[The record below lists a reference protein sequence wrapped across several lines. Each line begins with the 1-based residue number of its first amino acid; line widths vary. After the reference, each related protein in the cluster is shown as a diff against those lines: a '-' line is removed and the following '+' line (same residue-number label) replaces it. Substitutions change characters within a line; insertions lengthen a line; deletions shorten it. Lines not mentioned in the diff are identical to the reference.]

1 MLASPNPAT
10 PAIHFI
16 GCFVSSI
23 IRRAVSSR
31 PQSASQSERRPR
43 LHMYLEILIPQPA
56 SCRSAYTDVS
66 KSFTNCLTAR
76 RGAAARLNPLRF
88 GKQETNTMLSRLG
101 VALSGSSVATLPPT
115 LLSDLAAKYFTANL
129 HISSALA
136 YC

>member
-1 MLASPNPAT
+1 
-10 PAIHFI
+10 
-16 GCFVSSI
+16 
-23 IRRAVSSR
+23 
-31 PQSASQSERRPR
+31 
-43 LHMYLEILIPQPA
+43 MYLEILIPQPA